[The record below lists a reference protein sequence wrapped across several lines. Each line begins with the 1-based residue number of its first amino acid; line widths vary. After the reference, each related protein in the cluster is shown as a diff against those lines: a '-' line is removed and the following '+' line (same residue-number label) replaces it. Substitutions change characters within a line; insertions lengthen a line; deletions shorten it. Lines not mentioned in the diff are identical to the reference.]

1 MEPFHFTSPSWSV
14 NPRSQCLGRA
24 GEEELSQVLQVLVQV
39 CGGEA
44 MGWEVQLH
52 GAVLQSRGHS
62 PTPACSL
69 HGHSPA
75 GSRIQFLA
83 VFSKAVTSDH
93 SCTGCLMPNRA
104 SISGEIFV
112 ASTNPF
118 SPKDCK
124 HFQGLGWSSSASN
137 SSATQ
142 QQKGTTFL
150 HCQLSH
156 LLLNRSSQKISSRR
170 SNTLVYSR
178 RV

>member
-1 MEPFHFTSPSWSV
+1 MGGAAAWSCPAEQGPFPHPCLQ
-14 NPRSQCLGRA
+14 PARSLPCW
-24 GEEELSQVLQVLVQV
+24 LQNTI
-39 CGGEA
+39 
-44 MGWEVQLH
+44 
-52 GAVLQSRGHS
+52 
-62 PTPACSL
+62 P
-69 HGHSPA
+69 
-75 GSRIQFLA
+75 GSFFQG
-83 VFSKAVTSDH
+83 SVTSDH